1 MKLKKNQIILG
12 VVLLIGLVVVYFI
25 INSTTE
31 GFQTKPT
38 TNSSITRQQRFQQLN
53 PEQQQQLLQLQQ
65 QQGEQPQGEQ
75 QQIQPP
81 PQQKTQRPQR
91 MNSLYTPSRGM
102 GASVKDI
109 SSIKPNM
116 GLSPTMDLGQKE
128 KGVDSQT
135 LQGSITLHGQPGKMG
150 PQGPQGPEGPQ
161 GLQGMQGPEGPQG
174 PQGPPGP
181 MPEVPNYRNEIDN
194 INKDI
199 IAIKQQLGLSNTNGT
214 NNNGQQMP
222 SQNVSNKLNE
232 LQQLITSRGLEGVI
246 SKAQE
251 QAPYI
256 QSYLTKIVNYDEN
269 IILNYIDSVINFIN
283 NDENITPT
291 EIILFLRGWLTSY
304 GANITEPEPENVEAF
319 RNCPNKR
326 YIDYVSSFNLI
337 PLEYAP
343 AL

>member
-12 VVLLIGLVVVYFI
+12 VVLLIGLIVIYFI

-31 GFQTKPT
+31 GFQTKPP

-75 QQIQPP
+75 QQMQPP
-81 PQQKTQRPQR
+81 PQQKTQRSQR

-116 GLSPTMDLGQKE
+116 DLSPTMDLGQKE
-128 KGVDSQT
+128 KGGDSQT

-150 PQGPQGPEGPQ
+150 PQGPEGPQGPQ
-161 GLQGMQGPEGPQG
+161 GLQGMQGPQG
-174 PQGPPGP
+174 EQGPPGP
-181 MPEVPNYRNEIDN
+181 MPQVRDFSND
-194 INKDI
+194 INMINNDI
-199 IAIKQQLGLSNTNGT
+199 IAIKQQLGLSNTNGSNT
-214 NNNGQQMP
+214 NGQQMP
-222 SQNVSNKLNE
+222 SQNVSNKMGEIQE
-232 LQQLITSRGLEGVI
+232 LIKSRGLEGI
-246 SKAQE
+246 IYKAQE

-256 QSYLTKIVNYDEN
+256 QNYVNKIVNNDEN
-269 IILNYIDSVINFIN
+269 MMLSYLDATINFIN

-291 EIILFLRGWLTSY
+291 EFILFLRGWLTSN
-304 GANITEPEPENVEAF
+304 GANITEPEPENIEKFTNRKKVSY
-319 RNCPNKR
+319 R
-326 YIDYVSSFNLI
+326 DYTTKFNLI